1 MLPQLSLVEDDFL
14 STIRKVSRDGYCRL
28 HIDPSDAK
36 SLLERNTGN
45 RKLRESVVNYYA
57 KEMRNNKWLDNGDP
71 IRIAR
76 SGRLLNGQHRLSAL
90 VKAGVTLPFHFLS
103 NLSEESFEQMDN
115 GAHRSVSDNLNM
127 SFRDVAVLKVIYLMK
142 SHIFIYENGHRRVG
156 PSEIKSV
163 MTDEITEILE
173 EIPLTKRAN
182 VANAYTNAAAV
193 LCILFGYPKE
203 RILRRQHNVLTVTP
217 SNNLEVAFNRWVTNV
232 TQNSGVNRAFQAN
245 KMLPA
250 FYKYY
255 ITDDPEPVQVFRL
268 NETEATTILKDLHN
282 QVNAYF
288 RSYNHP

>member
-1 MLPQLSLVEDDFL
+1 MLPQISLVEDDFL

-57 KEMRNNKWLDNGDP
+57 KEMRNDKWLDNGDP

-127 SFRDVAVLKVIYLMK
+127 TARDAAVFKVIYLIR
-142 SHIFIYENGHRRVG
+142 SQIFMHENGRNKVG
-156 PSEIKSV
+156 PSDIKSV
-163 MTDEITEILE
+163 MNDEIIGILE
-173 EIPLTKRAN
+173 KFPFTKRAN
-182 VANAYTNAAAV
+182 VATAFTTTAAV

-203 RILRRQHNVLTVTP
+203 RILRRQYSVMSMSP
-217 SNNLEVAFNRWVTNV
+217 SNNLEVAFNRWVTNM
-232 TQNSGVNRAFQAN
+232 TQNGGFNRTFHAQ

-255 ITDDPEPVQVFRL
+255 IIDDPESVQLFRL
-268 NETEATTILKDLHN
+268 NETEAAVILTDLHN
-282 QVNAYF
+282 QVNAYY
-288 RSYNHP
+288 RSLNHP